1 MALDFWYNEAEKK
14 EQDEKWKQDFKNIG
28 GDVYS
33 FFIDTAIEKGYE
45 NREGQW
51 DMSFE
56 ITDAMKDRQ
65 HIVVE
70 AGVGIGKTF
79 AYIVPLLYYHKRYKK
94 PIVIATSTIALQEQ
108 LAADIKIIEDII
120 GYYPDIVLAKGQNH
134 FLCKYRCDAYFL
146 CEKDETIRKIYAEI
160 EKGGCQKADW
170 DIYIPDNIWNQINVK
185 EFNPVFCRQNCVHKD
200 YCFYYSL
207 RHELLTTN
215 GIILCN
221 QDLLTINLRKRHNF
235 SKEIITDRFQFVV
248 IDEAHNLEGKVRNSY
263 TTEVSYI
270 SLQRTVEQARKIA
283 RGLGNTI
290 DKKLKRY
297 YKHLDSVFDSL
308 NLQVKDQDRIAKKE
322 NREIERYYLD
332 RNIPA
337 LQGLKDCVH
346 DIFLEVSMQFGVD
359 DSYRNKDYDAELEA
373 LELQEEF
380 WTAMLK
386 EECEDIFWMTL
397 NGKGKKGIVLANCPK
412 DVNKLTERLFFSD
425 ADFTTI
431 LTSATITSGV
441 GEDYEEGYKYFI
453 ANTNFPM
460 EKGFIA
466 EPKYSPFNYDEH
478 AMIYYTEDMPHPSH
492 ERKRFIERGIDEIV
506 RILEISKGKALI
518 LFTAKSDMLEVY
530 EGLKERVPYRVLM
543 QNGSASQSDTIAEF
557 KKDVNSVLLGTG
569 TYWEGISVE
578 GIALSN
584 LIIFKLPFPVPEPI
598 IDYKT
603 SICQDGLM
611 EVLVP
616 EMIIKLKQGIGR
628 LIRSEKDFGIVSII
642 DSRVGEKSKAK
653 YKRNIWEALPIK
665 NRTSDFDEIEE
676 FYNLLNSGKKE
687 DVCLQKRNR

>member
-14 EQDEKWKQDFKNIG
+14 ERDKKWKQDFKNIG
-28 GDVYS
+28 EDVYS

-51 DMSFE
+51 EMSFE
-56 ITDAMKDRQ
+56 ITDAMKNRQ

-79 AYIVPLLYYHKRYKK
+79 AYIVPLLYYHKRYNK

-108 LAADIKIIEDII
+108 LAADIKIIEDIM
-120 GYYPDIVLAKGQNH
+120 GYHPDIVLAKGQNH

-146 CEKDETIRKIYAEI
+146 CEKDEAIRKIYEEI
-160 EKGGCQKADW
+160 DKGGCQKADW

-185 EFNPVFCRQNCVHKD
+185 EFNPIFCRQNCVHKD
-200 YCFYYSL
+200 YCFYYGL
-207 RHELLTTN
+207 RHELLTTS

-248 IDEAHNLEGKVRNSY
+248 IDEVHNLEGKVRNSY
-263 TTEVSYI
+263 TTEVSYV

-425 ADFTTI
+425 EDFTTI

-478 AMIYYTEDMPHPSH
+478 AMIYYTENMPHPSH

-518 LFTAKSDMLEVY
+518 LFTAKSDMVEVY
-530 EGLKERVPYRVLM
+530 EGLKDRVPYRVLM

-584 LIIFKLPFPVPEPI
+584 LIVFKLPFPVPEPI

-665 NRTSDFDEIEE
+665 NRISNFDEIKE